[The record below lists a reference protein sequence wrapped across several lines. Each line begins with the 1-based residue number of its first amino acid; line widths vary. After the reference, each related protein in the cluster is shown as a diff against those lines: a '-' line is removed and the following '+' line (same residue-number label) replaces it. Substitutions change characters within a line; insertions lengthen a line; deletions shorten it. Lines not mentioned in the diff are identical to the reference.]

1 MQSQVLCFSTM
12 GRNGLI
18 LIYLHPRIINE
29 FVSVRLI
36 KGLGLGCLAPLSTI
50 FQLYYVSQ
58 FYWWWKP
65 EYTEKTTDL
74 PQVTGNL
81 YQKSTDLTQVTSKIF
96 HIMLYRV
103 EFELTRLLVIGT
115 DWIGSHISNYHIKIV
130 WKWWLWWKKTNWST
144 VLSYHPIIFLL
155 ETYTQVRS
163 TSVRKRR
170 LSLD

>member
-18 LIYLHPRIINE
+18 LIYHHLRVINE

-36 KGLGLGCLAPLSTI
+36 KGLGLGCLTPLSTI

-65 EYTEKTTDL
+65 EYTEKSTDLTQVTGNLYQKTTDL
-74 PQVTGNL
+74 TQVTGNL
-81 YQKSTDLTQVTSKIF
+81 YQKSTDLTQVTSKIV

-103 EFELTRLLVIGT
+103 SITWVEFELTTLLVIGT

-130 WKWWLWWKKTNWST
+130 WKWWLW
-144 VLSYHPIIFLL
+144 
-155 ETYTQVRS
+155 
-163 TSVRKRR
+163 
-170 LSLD
+170 